1 MPFQVPMRKYVKY
14 NVIGP
19 LRTEIPG
26 LILRKAAIV
35 QDSELR
41 TGGRIDQRIRF
52 SAIVKAGPIEKSAEP
67 RPFGIEFPAPFNAV
81 EQAVR
86 PLRLAVK
93 RCHPPVLNIIV
104 IHSPGTAACR
114 LLSTYGT
121 ALRIVPAMLVDR
133 VLENVV
139 VACHI
144 GFRQW
149 GWAAAGC
156 ECHHSGRVETMAIL
170 PH

>member
-67 RPFGIEFPAPFNAV
+67 RPFGIEFPATLNA
-81 EQAVR
+81 
-86 PLRLAVK
+86 
-93 RCHPPVLNIIV
+93 I
-104 IHSPGTAACR
+104 
-114 LLSTYGT
+114 
-121 ALRIVPAMLVDR
+121 
-133 VLENVV
+133 
-139 VACHI
+139 
-144 GFRQW
+144 
-149 GWAAAGC
+149 
-156 ECHHSGRVETMAIL
+156 
-170 PH
+170 